1 MAWVRI
7 SSEPDFFVL
16 VNFSAISKIA
26 THLRGPCLHSILIR
40 KSKETYFKFI
50 YTFEKS
56 RSKMSLGFDNNMFLN
71 VLLYALKKKYF
82 KDNDQNITEANIQ
95 GLWSVL

>member
-7 SSEPDFFVL
+7 SSEPEFFVL
-16 VNFSAISKIA
+16 VNFSLISKIA
-26 THLRGPCLHSILIR
+26 AHLRGSCLYLILI
-40 KSKETYFKFI
+40 KSQSKLI
-50 YTFEKS
+50 SSQIHIEKS
-56 RSKMSLGFDNNMFLN
+56 RSKMSLRFDNKMFLN
-71 VLLYALKKKYF
+71 VLLYALKKKHL